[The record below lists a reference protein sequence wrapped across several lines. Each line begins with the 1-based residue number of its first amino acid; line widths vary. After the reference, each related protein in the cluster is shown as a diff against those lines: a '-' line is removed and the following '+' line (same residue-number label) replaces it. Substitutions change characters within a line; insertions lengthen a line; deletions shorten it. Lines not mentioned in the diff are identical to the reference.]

1 MHNIINKKLNN
12 KPQYREILSKYIPL
26 QSVDL
31 IVNWIIGYN
40 IHLKINKSRTT
51 KSGDY
56 RPPSGKRGHRISIN
70 HDLNKYAF
78 LITLVHE
85 IAHLINWEKYA
96 NKVKP
101 HGEEWKNEYKS
112 LMQNFT
118 GSAIFPPDI
127 LAAIN
132 NHIAAPYAS
141 SCTDIELMRIL
152 RKYDEVETQN
162 FAPLLHLEEIPQS
175 TVFRI
180 QNGRTFYKGE
190 KLRKRYKCKD
200 LNNNREYLF
209 NPLAEVT
216 LMS

>member
-12 KPQYREILSKYIPL
+12 KPEYREILGKYIPP

-31 IVNWIIGYN
+31 IVNWIIGDN

-101 HGEEWKNEYKS
+101 HGDEWKNEYQS
-112 LMQNFT
+112 LMKNFT
-118 GSAIFPPDI
+118 GSVIFPPDI
-127 LAAIN
+127 SAAIN
-132 NHIAAPYAS
+132 NHMAAPYAS
-141 SCTDIELMRIL
+141 SCTDTELMRIL
-152 RKYDEVETQN
+152 RKYDVVKSSI
-162 FAPLLHLEEIPQS
+162 HLEEIPQA

-209 NPLAEVT
+209 NPLAEVI
-216 LMS
+216 LIGGN